1 MRLTRKPGEGVELF
15 RGSETVAK
23 ITIREISP
31 GRVSIDIVAPLS
43 VEILRSELIDRE
55 TDKDAIEVD
64 YASATIA
71 LRRRQEARRPN
82 PAGDRGGHAT
92 IRRRAGWFI
101 LSRTKDGKGA
111 HSQNASE
118 GPRRWVSEDFRD

>member
-1 MRLTRKPGEGVELF
+1 MRLTRKVGDGVELF

-55 TDKDAIEVD
+55 TGKDAIEVD
-64 YASATIA
+64 
-71 LRRRQEARRPN
+71 
-82 PAGDRGGHAT
+82 
-92 IRRRAGWFI
+92 
-101 LSRTKDGKGA
+101 
-111 HSQNASE
+111 
-118 GPRRWVSEDFRD
+118 

>member
-15 RGSETVAK
+15 HGSETVAK

-55 TDKDAIEVD
+55 TSKDAIEVD
-64 YASATIA
+64 
-71 LRRRQEARRPN
+71 
-82 PAGDRGGHAT
+82 
-92 IRRRAGWFI
+92 
-101 LSRTKDGKGA
+101 
-111 HSQNASE
+111 
-118 GPRRWVSEDFRD
+118 

>member
-1 MRLTRKPGEGVELF
+1 MRLTRKPGESVELF

-55 TDKDAIEVD
+55 TSKDAIPVD
-64 YASATIA
+64 
-71 LRRRQEARRPN
+71 
-82 PAGDRGGHAT
+82 
-92 IRRRAGWFI
+92 
-101 LSRTKDGKGA
+101 
-111 HSQNASE
+111 
-118 GPRRWVSEDFRD
+118 

>member
-1 MRLTRKPGEGVELF
+1 MRITRKPGDSVELF

-55 TDKDAIEVD
+55 TSRDAIEVD
-64 YASATIA
+64 
-71 LRRRQEARRPN
+71 
-82 PAGDRGGHAT
+82 
-92 IRRRAGWFI
+92 
-101 LSRTKDGKGA
+101 
-111 HSQNASE
+111 
-118 GPRRWVSEDFRD
+118 

>member
-1 MRLTRKPGEGVELF
+1 MRITRKVGDGVELF

-55 TDKDAIEVD
+55 TSKDAIPVD
-64 YASATIA
+64 
-71 LRRRQEARRPN
+71 
-82 PAGDRGGHAT
+82 
-92 IRRRAGWFI
+92 
-101 LSRTKDGKGA
+101 
-111 HSQNASE
+111 
-118 GPRRWVSEDFRD
+118 

>member
-1 MRLTRKPGEGVELF
+1 MRITRKPGDSVELF

-55 TDKDAIEVD
+55 TSKDAMPVD
-64 YASATIA
+64 
-71 LRRRQEARRPN
+71 
-82 PAGDRGGHAT
+82 
-92 IRRRAGWFI
+92 
-101 LSRTKDGKGA
+101 
-111 HSQNASE
+111 
-118 GPRRWVSEDFRD
+118 

>member
-1 MRLTRKPGEGVELF
+1 MRITRKPGESVELF

-55 TDKDAIEVD
+55 TSRDAIEVD
-64 YASATIA
+64 
-71 LRRRQEARRPN
+71 
-82 PAGDRGGHAT
+82 
-92 IRRRAGWFI
+92 
-101 LSRTKDGKGA
+101 
-111 HSQNASE
+111 
-118 GPRRWVSEDFRD
+118 